1 MLPWIKIAGLSA
13 ILAAGAVTAFGS
25 PGQAAITPSK
35 ISYDR
40 LPSSG
45 DVPEVRPEARA
56 LVGAPVK
63 SEEVGLSPFL
73 RPLAQT
79 ARAVFPQ
86 AAFLCDR
93 LR

>member
-1 MLPWIKIAGLSA
+1 LHRW
-13 ILAAGAVTAFGS
+13 
-25 PGQAAITPSK
+25 
-35 ISYDR
+35 R
-40 LPSSG
+40 LRFEQSG
-45 DVPEVRPEARA
+45 PHRIARA
-56 LVGAPVK
+56 LRDGIVSVFGSLPLRRHVE

>member
-1 MLPWIKIAGLSA
+1 MSAPRQQFFPADDIDRRCLSPVRT
-13 ILAAGAVTAFGS
+13 AAHV
-25 PGQAAITPSK
+25 
-35 ISYDR
+35 
-40 LPSSG
+40 
-45 DVPEVRPEARA
+45 E
-56 LVGAPVK
+56 